1 MGTQIQAPF
10 KRLIG
15 ENGELTRGVPVA
27 QKNGQVSQYFL
38 PREKTEG
45 KAWCVGKRQWM
56 SFGQNGAWELRDSV
70 VLPLYLKTDVPVQ
83 KS

>member
-1 MGTQIQAPF
+1 
-10 KRLIG
+10 
-15 ENGELTRGVPVA
+15 
-27 QKNGQVSQYFL
+27 
-38 PREKTEG
+38 
-45 KAWCVGKRQWM
+45 M